1 MISMFKKMYKLIISQ
16 QESLDKDQIEILELR
31 NKLRMQEMYLIEHY
45 T

>member
-31 NKLRMQEMYLIEHY
+31 NKLRMQEMYLIAHY